1 MGQSTHHRL
10 DRLQIVSVGNLRD
23 QSTTQFHRWRSK
35 NKILSCEVFTRMLLG
50 RIIRGHSCGGHHILI
65 CVPLNGIQVKTS
77 LVIDSPSISS
87 RRGHSSYDIVDTKT
101 IWFVFLL
108 ILPCWRVFFSGSPAL
123 HNAGTDRLQ
132 MVGVCSLHVDS
143 LRLLVRSSDVVS
155 IVLPSTTLEG
165 LQDCDQIL
173 RSTLFFQSISESCYK
188 KNGTV
193 NKIYFIMLFHTVYC
207 VQCYIKRRRRPKKEE
222 QRTSRAIER

>member
-1 MGQSTHHRL
+1 MGQSTHHSL
-10 DRLQIVSVGNLRD
+10 DRLQIVSAGSLRD

-50 RIIRGHSCGGHHILI
+50 RIIRGHSCGGPHVLI

-77 LVIDSPSISS
+77 LVIDSLSISS

-123 HNAGTDRLQ
+123 HRVTDQ
-132 MVGVCSLHVDS
+132 SGHEKSLVH
-143 LRLLVRSSDVVS
+143 LFNPIPHRCM
-155 IVLPSTTLEG
+155 G
-165 LQDCDQIL
+165 LISQRFQD
-173 RSTLFFQSISESCYK
+173 E
-188 KNGTV
+188 
-193 NKIYFIMLFHTVYC
+193 
-207 VQCYIKRRRRPKKEE
+207 
-222 QRTSRAIER
+222 

>member
-10 DRLQIVSVGNLRD
+10 DRLQIVSVGSLRD

-155 IVLPSTTLEG
+155 IVLPPTTLEG
-165 LQDCDQIL
+165 RQDCDQIYAAHC
-173 RSTLFFQSISESCYK
+173 FFKVFLNLVTK
-188 KNGTV
+188 KWN
-193 NKIYFIMLFHTVYC
+193 C
-207 VQCYIKRRRRPKKEE
+207 E
-222 QRTSRAIER
+222 

>member
-1 MGQSTHHRL
+1 MGQFTHHRL
-10 DRLQIVSVGNLRD
+10 DRLQIVSVGSLRD

-35 NKILSCEVFTRMLLG
+35 NKILSCEVITRMLLG
-50 RIIRGHSCGGHHILI
+50 RIIRGHSCGGHHVLI

-87 RRGHSSYDIVDTKT
+87 RRGHSSDDIVDTKT

-108 ILPCWRVFFSGSPAL
+108 ILPCWRVFFLGSPAL

-132 MVGVCSLHVDS
+132 MVGVRSLHVDS

-155 IVLPSTTLEG
+155 IILPPTTLEG
-165 LQDCDQIL
+165 CQDCDQIL
-173 RSTLFFQSISESCYK
+173 CSTLFFQSISESCNKKMELWIKFILLCCFIPYIVSSATSREEAGRRK
-188 KNGTV
+188 KN
-193 NKIYFIMLFHTVYC
+193 
-207 VQCYIKRRRRPKKEE
+207 KELRE
-222 QRTSRAIER
+222 P

>member
-10 DRLQIVSVGNLRD
+10 DRLQIVSVGSLRD

-35 NKILSCEVFTRMLLG
+35 NKILSCEVITRMLLG
-50 RIIRGHSCGGHHILI
+50 RIIRGHSCGDHHVLT

-77 LVIDSPSISS
+77 LVIESPSISS

-132 MVGVCSLHVDS
+132 MVGVRSLHVDRS
-143 LRLLVRSSDVVS
+143 WLLVSSS
-155 IVLPSTTLEG
+155 S
-165 LQDCDQIL
+165 
-173 RSTLFFQSISESCYK
+173 
-188 KNGTV
+188 
-193 NKIYFIMLFHTVYC
+193 
-207 VQCYIKRRRRPKKEE
+207 RRR
-222 QRTSRAIER
+222 QYFSTSNSSWSTSRLGPNPMQHIVSSTFCLILVTKCLKYE

>member
-10 DRLQIVSVGNLRD
+10 DRLQIVSVGSLRD

-35 NKILSCEVFTRMLLG
+35 NNILSCEGITRMLLG
-50 RIIRGHSCGGHHILI
+50 RIIRGHSRGGHHVLT

-101 IWFVFLL
+101 MWFVFLL
-108 ILPCWRVFFSGSPAL
+108 ILPCWRAFFLGSPAL

-132 MVGVCSLHVDS
+132 MVGVRSLHVDS
-143 LRLLVRSSDVVS
+143 YDIGLFVLQTSSALFYLQQLLKHVITRTKSYAAHY
-155 IVLPSTTLEG
+155 
-165 LQDCDQIL
+165 
-173 RSTLFFQSISESCYK
+173 FFKVFLNLVTK
-188 KNGTV
+188 KWN
-193 NKIYFIMLFHTVYC
+193 C
-207 VQCYIKRRRRPKKEE
+207 E
-222 QRTSRAIER
+222 

>member
-10 DRLQIVSVGNLRD
+10 DRLQIVSAGSLRD

-77 LVIDSPSISS
+77 LVIDSPSVSS
-87 RRGHSSYDIVDTKT
+87 RRGYSSYGIVNTKT

-108 ILPCWRVFFSGSPAL
+108 ILPCWRVFFLGSPAL

-132 MVGVCSLHVDS
+132 MVGVRSLHVDS
-143 LRLLVRSSDVVS
+143 LRLLVRCSDVVS
-155 IVLPSTTLEG
+155 IILPPTTLEG
-165 LQDCDQIL
+165 CQDCDQIL
-173 RSTLFFQSISESCYK
+173 CSTLFFQVFLNLVTKKMKLWIKFILLYCFILYIVSNATSREEAGRRK
-188 KNGTV
+188 KN
-193 NKIYFIMLFHTVYC
+193 
-207 VQCYIKRRRRPKKEE
+207 KELRE
-222 QRTSRAIER
+222 S

>member
-1 MGQSTHHRL
+1 MEAHH
-10 DRLQIVSVGNLRD
+10 
-23 QSTTQFHRWRSK
+23 T
-35 NKILSCEVFTRMLLG
+35 
-50 RIIRGHSCGGHHILI
+50 LI

-132 MVGVCSLHVDS
+132 MVGVRSLHVDRS
-143 LRLLVRSSDVVS
+143 WLLVSFFLIGEWPAVYYPDSSCVF
-155 IVLPSTTLEG
+155 
-165 LQDCDQIL
+165 
-173 RSTLFFQSISESCYK
+173 TLFFLESCNK
-188 KNGTV
+188 KYLLLDMWIKCFWT
-193 NKIYFIMLFHTVYC
+193 YC
-207 VQCYIKRRRRPKKEE
+207 MWLNCGSIA
-222 QRTSRAIER
+222 TSREEPAEERRTRNLQMYRKIVQLIK

>member
-1 MGQSTHHRL
+1 MGQSAHHRL
-10 DRLQIVSVGNLRD
+10 DRLQIVSVGSLRD

-155 IVLPSTTLEG
+155 IVLPPTTLEG
-165 LQDCDQIL
+165 RQDCDQIYEAH
-173 RSTLFFQSISESCYK
+173 FFFFKVFLNLVTKKMELWIKFILLCCFILYIVSSATSREEAGRRK
-188 KNGTV
+188 KN
-193 NKIYFIMLFHTVYC
+193 
-207 VQCYIKRRRRPKKEE
+207 KELRE
-222 QRTSRAIER
+222 S